1 MAVTPPNARPAVA
14 FGGIA
19 GLAGGAVL
27 ILLLALIPPTDEIS
41 VTRQTISQY
50 GLSDDKWVFN
60 LAVVLVAVGS
70 AVILGDLRWQRR
82 LPTAS
87 VALGALWTVSL
98 LVIVA
103 FPKAN
108 WAVVSGFNLGGTVH
122 RAASLVGFG
131 CLPFAVLAAAR
142 TAFPWSPGRRFTAR
156 LFAVLSL
163 AWFGA
168 ILVAVAVAAVT
179 GQHWWVVIPLG
190 AVERGMALTELIA
203 LTVLAL
209 PSVPARVPA
218 EATAA
223 ALG

>member
-1 MAVTPPNARPAVA
+1 MAATASNARPAVA
-14 FGGIA
+14 FTGIA
-19 GLAGGAVL
+19 GLATGAAL
-27 ILLLALIPPTDEIS
+27 IVLLALIPPTDQVS

-50 GLSDDKWVFN
+50 GLTDGKWVFD
-60 LAVVLVAVGS
+60 LAVLLVAAGS
-70 AVILGDLRWQRR
+70 ALILWHLSWQRR

-87 VALGALWTVSL
+87 AVLGTLWTVSL

-108 WAVVSGFNLGGTVH
+108 WAVVTGFSLGGTVH
-122 RAASLVGFG
+122 RAASLIGFG

-142 TAFPWSPGRRFTAR
+142 TAFPDSPGRRFTAR

-168 ILVAVAVAAVT
+168 ILVAVVVAAVT
-179 GQHWWVVIPLG
+179 GQHWWALIPLG
-190 AVERGMALTELIA
+190 AVERGMALTDLIA

-209 PSVPARVPA
+209 PSVPARRPA
-218 EATAA
+218 EPTVA